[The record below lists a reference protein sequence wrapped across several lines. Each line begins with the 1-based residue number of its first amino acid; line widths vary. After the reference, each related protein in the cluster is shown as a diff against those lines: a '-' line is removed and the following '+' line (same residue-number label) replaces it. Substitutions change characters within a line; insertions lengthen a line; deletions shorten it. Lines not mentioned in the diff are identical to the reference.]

1 MWACGCLVNRFVRDS
16 KDRIQETEATAGL
29 DNDGLVKQQELM
41 IRQQDAELDDLAQ
54 TVQSTKHISLAIN
67 DELTL
72 QDRLLDDLDD
82 SELISPPP
90 FSLFLLRRAR
100 ARQKRSGN

>member
-1 MWACGCLVNRFVRDS
+1 MWGCNRFVNRFIRDP
-16 KDRIQETEATAGL
+16 KERIQETEATAGL
-29 DNDGLVKQQELM
+29 DNEGLVKQQELM

-54 TVQSTKHISLAIN
+54 TVQSTKHVSLAIN

-82 SELISPPP
+82 SKLIPLPLS
-90 FSLFLLRRAR
+90 FATSKGE
-100 ARQKRSGN
+100 KREEWK